1 MLAMTDGDPPPAT
14 ICSVY
19 YSVYKNNNDDNDA
32 VSCISNSNY
41 RYLDSG
47 LSRSQCMLRLVS

>member
-32 VSCISNSNY
+32 VSCISNSNCRDNTY
-41 RYLDSG
+41 VNLG
-47 LSRSQCMLRLVS
+47 VLRQVR